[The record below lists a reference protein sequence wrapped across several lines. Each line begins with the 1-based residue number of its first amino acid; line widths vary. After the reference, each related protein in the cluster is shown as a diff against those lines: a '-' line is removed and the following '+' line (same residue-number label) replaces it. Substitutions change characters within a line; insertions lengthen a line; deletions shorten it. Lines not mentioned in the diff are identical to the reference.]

1 MGVRVELRHLRY
13 FVAVAEAG
21 SMTVAATQ
29 KLHTAQPSLSRQLRD
44 LEDEVGTP
52 LMTRGARGIE
62 LTAAGRAFLDHA
74 RLALSQVDAAV
85 LAARRAARPAKAT
98 FALGFLTGQEMD
110 WLPEAMHVLRNELPK
125 LDVTVSSQIS
135 PDLAR
140 ALLDGTLDVAFMR
153 PEPGADDLVFRVVI
167 DEPLVVVLSSDHR
180 LATLR
185 TIDPSALAGETFIG
199 VSGTAP
205 ALRRVIDAYLE
216 RKGLDV
222 APEHVADNL
231 AMAISLVASTR
242 GVALLPVYAE
252 NFLPWSVVARPIKGG
267 DVPTIPLVVAHH
279 KANTSVTLKLFL
291 SRLEELRSRVSNR
304 RRQVSRT

>member
-1 MGVRVELRHLRY
+1 MGGRLELRHLKY

-44 LEDEVGTP
+44 LEYEVGTP

-85 LAARRAARPAKAT
+85 LAARRAAQPPKAT

-110 WLPEAMHVLRNELPK
+110 WLPEAMHVLRDELPK
-125 LDVTVSSQIS
+125 LDVTVSSQFS
-135 PDLAR
+135 PDLAK
-140 ALLDGTLDVAFMR
+140 ALLSGTLDAAFLR
-153 PEPGADDLVFRVVI
+153 PEQGTDDLVFRVVV
-167 DEPLVVVLSSDHR
+167 DEPLVVVLPSDHP
-180 LATLR
+180 LAPR
-185 TIDPSALAGETFIG
+185 KTIDPSTLAGESFIN
-199 VSGTAP
+199 VSSTAP
-205 ALRRVIDAYLE
+205 ALRKVIDDYVE
-216 RKGLDV
+216 RTGLMV
-222 APEHVADNL
+222 TPGHEAGNL

-242 GVALLPVYAE
+242 GFALLPIYAK

-267 DVPTIPLVVAHH
+267 NAPTIPLMVAHH
-279 KANTSVTLKLFL
+279 KANTSVPLRLFL
-291 SRLEELRSRVSNR
+291 SKLDELISRVAR
-304 RRQVSRT
+304 KRA